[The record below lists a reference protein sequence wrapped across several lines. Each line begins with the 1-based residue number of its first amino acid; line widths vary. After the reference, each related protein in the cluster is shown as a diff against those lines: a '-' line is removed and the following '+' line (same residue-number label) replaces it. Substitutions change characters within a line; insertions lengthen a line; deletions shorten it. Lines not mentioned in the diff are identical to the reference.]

1 MLPSRCFLFTFVLS
15 YGRFFKTLFKL
26 FCFVSFSKKTY
37 CLLGIYHSCMKGR
50 RPSYSDATSFDM
62 FRQVSTCYDKFRHVT
77 RQVYTGFCLSFKDI
91 SQSFI
96 FFLVCFFIISFLVC
110 IFANFFFSS
119 RLHSYFFFPF
129 TLHKIVFFSFHSFLW
144 LHYICCCFS
153 YVLGS
158 VIIIDWLVVG
168 DFLFFLSLKLFLF
181 FG

>member
-91 SQSFI
+91 SQSII
-96 FFLVCFFIISFLVC
+96 FFLVFFSLFFFLYVSLQTFFFFETSF
-110 IFANFFFSS
+110 IFFFSIHTAQNCFFLFS
-119 RLHSYFFFPF
+119 FFFMIA
-129 TLHKIVFFSFHSFLW
+129 LHL
-144 LHYICCCFS
+144 L
-153 YVLGS
+153 
-158 VIIIDWLVVG
+158 
-168 DFLFFLSLKLFLF
+168 LF
-181 FG
+181 

>member
-91 SQSFI
+91 FTIIHFFSCLFFHYFFSCMYLCKLFFFFETSFI
-96 FFLVCFFIISFLVC
+96 FFFSIHTAQNCFFLFS
-110 IFANFFFSS
+110 FFFMIA
-119 RLHSYFFFPF
+119 LH
-129 TLHKIVFFSFHSFLW
+129 LL
-144 LHYICCCFS
+144 
-153 YVLGS
+153 
-158 VIIIDWLVVG
+158 
-168 DFLFFLSLKLFLF
+168 LF
-181 FG
+181 

>member
-26 FCFVSFSKKTY
+26 VSFSKKTY

-62 FRQVSTCYDKFRHVT
+62 FRHV
-77 RQVYTGFCLSFKDI
+77 RTGLHRFCLSFKDI
-91 SQSFI
+91 SQLFI
-96 FFLVCFFIISFLVC
+96 FFLDFFSL
-110 IFANFFFSS
+110 IFFSCMYLCKLFFSS
-119 RLHSYFFFPF
+119 RLHSC
-129 TLHKIVFFSFHSFLW
+129 FFSIHTAQNCFSLFILFHDCTTFVF
-144 LHYICCCFS
+144 FS

-168 DFLFFLSLKLFLF
+168 DFLFFLSLKVFCLLGNMLSF
-181 FG
+181 

>member
-62 FRQVSTCYDKFRHVT
+62 FRQVLTCYDKFRHVT

-91 SQSFI
+91 FTI
-96 FFLVCFFIISFLVC
+96 IHFFLVFFFT
-110 IFANFFFSS
+110 IFFSCMYLCKLFFSS
-119 RLHSYFFFPF
+119 RLHSCLFVFPF
-129 TLHKIVFFSFHSFLW
+129 TLHKIVFFSFHSFL
-144 LHYICCCFS
+144 
-153 YVLGS
+153 
-158 VIIIDWLVVG
+158 
-168 DFLFFLSLKLFLF
+168 
-181 FG
+181 

>member
-110 IFANFFFSS
+110 IFANFFFL
-119 RLHSYFFFPF
+119 RDFIHIFFFHSHC
-129 TLHKIVFFSFHSFLW
+129 TKLFFSLFILF
-144 LHYICCCFS
+144 YDCTTFVV
-153 YVLGS
+153 VLAMF
-158 VIIIDWLVVG
+158 WAP
-168 DFLFFLSLKLFLF
+168 
-181 FG
+181 

>member
-26 FCFVSFSKKTY
+26 VSFSKKTY

-62 FRQVSTCYDKFRHVT
+62 FQHVT
-77 RQVYTGFCLSFKDI
+77 TSLDMLRQVYTGFVCLSKI
-91 SQSFI
+91 SHIHSFFSW
-96 FFLVCFFIISFLVC
+96 FFFVNFFSCMYLC
-110 IFANFFFSS
+110 KLFFSS
-119 RLHSYFFFPF
+119 RLHSCFFPF
-129 TLHKIVFFSFHSFLW
+129 TLHKIVFLFSFFFFMIA
-144 LHYICCCFS
+144 LHLFFS

-168 DFLFFLSLKLFLF
+168 DFLFFLSLKVFCLLGNMLSF
-181 FG
+181 